1 MNLRETQQLLTMLWS
16 LYPNAP
22 KLSKDDKSVMAMA
35 WLSVLYEYSRDDVW
49 QAAKICIAA
58 EPRFLPTAP
67 EILKR
72 CEKSLSVEHYLP
84 REYVELTSQ
93 IDMSIEAERERRQ
106 LIRIMDQCK
115 DLDAEDKALYAKVK
129 GEQAILKKINEMW
142 KTARETAENVYAQA
156 ERAKL
161 YEDGTAERLKQ
172 LSILA

>member
-22 KLSKDDKSVMAMA
+22 KLSKEDKNVMAMA

-49 QAAKICIAA
+49 MATKRCIAA
-58 EPRFLPTAP
+58 EPRFVPTAP

-72 CEKSLSVEHYLP
+72 CEKTYHIEQYLP
-84 REYVELTSQ
+84 PEYDELSKKV
-93 IDMSIEAERERRQ
+93 DLSLEAERERRQ

-115 DLDAEDKALYAKVK
+115 ELDAEDRALYLKMK
-129 GEQAILKKINEMW
+129 EEQEIIKRIDHLW
-142 KTARETAENVYAQA
+142 KTARETAENAYAQA

-161 YEDGTAERLKQ
+161 FDDGAATKLKQ
-172 LSILA
+172 LSIIN

>member
-1 MNLRETQQLLTMLWS
+1 
-16 LYPNAP
+16 
-22 KLSKDDKSVMAMA
+22 
-35 WLSVLYEYSRDDVW
+35 
-49 QAAKICIAA
+49 
-58 EPRFLPTAP
+58 
-67 EILKR
+67 
-72 CEKSLSVEHYLP
+72 
-84 REYVELTSQ
+84 
-93 IDMSIEAERERRQ
+93 MSIEAERERRQ